1 VIGRAPAGASP
12 ESFRLFVAL
21 TLPPDVAKAVERH
34 LAPVRALFPGARWI
48 SREFLHLT
56 LVFLGAT
63 DTGRIGRLRSALDA
77 AAHDQARFSVELGSG
92 GGRARPD
99 GDGVA
104 WLNLVRGGDETA
116 ALGRR
121 LEAAISGSAPDG
133 ARDPRRSPN
142 AHLTV
147 ARRAPAELIEQLG
160 SSPPASPRV
169 TWLADRIVLFRSHL
183 ERTGARYEA
192 LHEAALRP

>member
-1 VIGRAPAGASP
+1 VIGRAPTGASP

-21 TLPPDVAKAVERH
+21 PLPLDAAEAVGRH

-48 SREFLHLT
+48 SRESLHLT
-56 LVFLGAT
+56 LVFLGTT
-63 DTGRIGRLRSALDA
+63 DTGRIGRLRSALDGA
-77 AAHDQARFSVELGSG
+77 ADGQARFSVELGSG

-104 WLNLVRGGDETA
+104 WLNLARGGAETA

-121 LEAAISGSAPDG
+121 LESAISGSAPDG
-133 ARDPRRSPN
+133 ARDPRHSPN

-147 ARRAPAELIEQLG
+147 ARRAPADLIERLG
-160 SSPPASPRV
+160 ASPSSGPRV

-192 LHEAALRP
+192 LHEAVLRS